1 MIFRKDPQF
10 FFEKKWKKETKRRGL
25 QGPVG
30 LLHLTPRFFCSS
42 PQWQRRRVG
51 LAGEDAYGKSARV
64 LLPQRLCQWHLFA
77 LFCLRAAV
85 PKIAGRLVVCAL
97 VCIFGYTS

>member
-1 MIFRKDPQF
+1 MQKRDQTSWFTVSRRTFAFDPSLF
-10 FFEKKWKKETKRRGL
+10 SKR
-25 QGPVG
+25 
-30 LLHLTPRFFCSS
+30 C
-42 PQWQRRRVG
+42 VG

-85 PKIAGRLVVCAL
+85 PKIAARLVVCAL